1 MIEQVRMVTVRNTVA
16 QYVGLSLADGAYR
29 RQFKG
34 KGAKMT
40 VPFDMLDTALAYD
53 EGVQYL
59 FNTGILYIDS
69 MQDKID
75 LGLEAPETKEPTN
88 IKVLT
93 DSEMSVLLRVRTQEE
108 FVKEAN
114 TLSIEQLNNLVQYAV
129 DNEITD
135 MKKADFLKA
144 KTGRD
149 IFAIL
154 TRKRQEA
161 EADRAAAA
169 QNEGKAA
176 DGEFRRV

>member
-1 MIEQVRMVTVRNTVA
+1 MVEQVRMVTVRNTVA
-16 QYVGLSLADGAYR
+16 QYVGLTLADGAYR

-34 KGAKMT
+34 KGAKMII
-40 VPFDMLDTALAYD
+40 PFDMLETALAYD

-69 MQDKID
+69 MKDKID
-75 LGLEAPETKEPTN
+75 LGLEAPETEEPTN

-93 DSEMSVLLRVRTQEE
+93 DSQMSVLLKVKTQEE

-135 MKKADFLKA
+135 MKKADYLKA

-161 EADRAAAA
+161 EAERAAAA
-169 QNEGKAA
+169 QNSGAE
-176 DGEFRRV
+176 GEFKRV